1 MKTPAIS
8 IATALLCVFAADASG
23 QDADSTQGRHFFV
36 GADLGQAH
44 LNRRWSDLEVFGKGG
59 NATAWKLRFGYRFS
73 RHFALEA
80 ALADFGS
87 YDGAELVAYPA
98 DSPLGGVAPGEFTTR
113 AKTMGI
119 NAVGIWPLG
128 EHFFL
133 TAQAGLARREFK
145 TTYAPWLQDS
155 PGFRAN
161 DGDLG
166 LVTGAGVGFNLGESL
181 DLTVEWLKTDNL
193 EGDMEYRPNHADP
206 SMVTMGLRYKL

>member
-1 MKTPAIS
+1 MKTPAILS
-8 IATALLCVFAADASG
+8 ASALLFAMTGDALG
-23 QDADSTQGRHFFV
+23 QDPDRTQERHFYV

-80 ALADFGS
+80 SLADFGS
-87 YDGAELVAYPA
+87 YDGAELLAYPA
-98 DSPLGGVAPGEFTTR
+98 DSPLAGVAPGEFTTR
-113 AKTMGI
+113 AKAIGLS
-119 NAVGIWPLG
+119 AVGFWPLG

-145 TTYAPWLQDS
+145 TTYGPWLLDS

-166 LVTGAGVGFNLGESL
+166 LVTGAGIGFNLRESL
-181 DLTVEWLKTDNL
+181 DLTVEWMKTDNL
-193 EGDMEYRPNHADP
+193 EGDMEFRPNHADP
-206 SMVTMGLRYKL
+206 SMVTVGVRYKL